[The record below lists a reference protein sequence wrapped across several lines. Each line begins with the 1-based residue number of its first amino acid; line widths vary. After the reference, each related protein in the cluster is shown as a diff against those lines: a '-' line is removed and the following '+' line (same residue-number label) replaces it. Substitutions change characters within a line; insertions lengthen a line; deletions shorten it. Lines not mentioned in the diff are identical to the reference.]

1 VARFIA
7 TVRGQAGPASRL
19 GSERSGI
26 EAHPRGW
33 RVGVEVVGH
42 VEDGRDV
49 FYVYATG
56 GSDAACSRKLIGT
69 VTESDSG
76 PSLRLSASAPVLRA
90 A

>member
-1 VARFIA
+1 MARFIA
-7 TVRGQAGPASRL
+7 TVQGQAGSASRL

-33 RVGVEVVGH
+33 NVGVEVIGY

-49 FYVYATG
+49 FHVYATG
-56 GSDAACSRKLIGT
+56 GSNAASSRKLIGT
-69 VTESDSG
+69 VTESDSA
-76 PSLRLSASAPVLRA
+76 PSLRLCPGAPVLRA